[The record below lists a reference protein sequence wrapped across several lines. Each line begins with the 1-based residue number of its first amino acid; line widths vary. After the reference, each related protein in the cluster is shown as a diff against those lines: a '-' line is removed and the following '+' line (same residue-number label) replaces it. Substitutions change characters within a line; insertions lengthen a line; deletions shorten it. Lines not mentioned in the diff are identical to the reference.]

1 MAGVRGKAAERPRVL
16 LIAPPSSYRISA
28 YHQAAA
34 DLGID
39 LVVASEGEHSLIPEV
54 AGGIHVDLEFPEA
67 ALETIVAQAEREA
80 FQAVVA
86 TDDATVEL
94 ASRVAGRLG
103 LSHNPPSAVR
113 AARRKD
119 LAREALAEAGLPVPP
134 FRRIDLGAPLQPQ
147 LGGLEYPQVVKPLA
161 LSASRGVI
169 RADNAA
175 ELIGACRRIAPLL
188 ATLSDAQER
197 RFVLVEEF
205 IPGAEY
211 ALEGMLQDGVLQIL
225 AVFDKPDPLMGPFF
239 EETYYLTPSRLD
251 PGCQDALARTV
262 TDACRAYGLR
272 QGPVHAEVRMAS
284 GKFWVLEIAARTI
297 GGDCARL
304 LSFGTG
310 QGLEHLVLRQAIGEP
325 VRASPSRGAAGVLMI
340 PVPGAGVLRR
350 VEGVMAARKVAGIQ
364 DLVIAVR
371 EGYEL
376 VPLPEGGSY
385 LGFVFALGESP
396 EAVERALRKAHSCLN
411 FVLAPV
417 WHIAPAAPQR
427 GHPLGGQYR

>member
-1 MAGVRGKAAERPRVL
+1 MAGAGGRAAERPRVL

-34 DLGID
+34 GIGID
-39 LVVASEGEHSLIPEV
+39 LVVASQGEHSLIPEI
-54 AGGIHVDLEFPEA
+54 ASGIHVDLERPEA
-67 ALETIVAQAEREA
+67 ALETIVRQAEREA
-80 FQAVVA
+80 FQAVIA

-103 LSHNPPSAVR
+103 LAHNLPSAVR
-113 AARRKD
+113 TARRKD
-119 LAREALAEAGLPVPP
+119 LAREALARAGLSVPR
-134 FRRIDLGAPLQPQ
+134 FRRVDLGAPLEPQ
-147 LGGLEYPQVVKPLA
+147 LEGLDYPQVAKPLA

-169 RADNAA
+169 RADNPA
-175 ELIGACRRIAPLL
+175 ELVDACRRIAPLL
-188 ATLSDAQER
+188 TRLSDPEER
-197 RFVLVEEF
+197 RYVLVEEF

-211 ALEGMLQDGVLQIL
+211 ALEGMLQDGALQIL

-239 EETYYLTPSRLD
+239 EETYYITPSRL
-251 PGCQDALARTV
+251 PQASQTAIAHAV
-262 TDACRAYGLR
+262 TDACRAYGLC
-272 QGPVHAEVRMAS
+272 QGPIHAEVRLAS
-284 GKFWVLEIAARTI
+284 DDVWVLEIAARTI

-310 QGLEHLVLRQAIGEP
+310 QSLEELVLRQATGER
-325 VRASPSRGAAGVLMI
+325 VQVSPPSGAAGVLMI

-350 VEGVMAARKVAGIQ
+350 VEGVMAARRVAGIQ

-385 LGFVFALGESP
+385 LGFLFALGKSP
-396 EAVERALRKAHSCLN
+396 EAVERALREAHRCLN

-417 WHIAPAAPQR
+417 WHIEPS
-427 GHPLGGQYR
+427 GITG